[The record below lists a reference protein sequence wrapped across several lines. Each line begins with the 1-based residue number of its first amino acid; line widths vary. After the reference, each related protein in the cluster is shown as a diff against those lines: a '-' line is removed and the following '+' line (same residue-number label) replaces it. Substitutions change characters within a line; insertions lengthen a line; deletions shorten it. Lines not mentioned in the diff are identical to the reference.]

1 MEYLTK
7 KRKKKKKKRKKKK
20 EKAKKSEKKAKKG
33 QKEKIGHGPFMS
45 QREKNEKKTLGEPGK
60 KEESQ
65 KDNQLMWLSM

>member
-20 EKAKKSEKKAKKG
+20 RKKAKKKRKKAK
-33 QKEKIGHGPFMS
+33 KEKIGHGPFMS